1 MVIWGTV
8 HYCSTHSH
16 TILDITTCKTISNIL
31 LYILYTTSNIYY
43 DQHQI
48 IIFNISKY
56 TFMITTERFTNILHT
71 IIDIILISILNLKI
85 TLLYMN
91 IYVYYIT

>member
-1 MVIWGTV
+1 
-8 HYCSTHSH
+8 
-16 TILDITTCKTISNIL
+16 
-31 LYILYTTSNIYY
+31 
-43 DQHQI
+43 
-48 IIFNISKY
+48 
-56 TFMITTERFTNILHT
+56 MITTERFTNILHT